1 MKKIL
6 MTLAAVLC
14 CSIIPTGNIQA
25 QDKGKLNVTITQRG
39 KITTGLYGDDNL
51 IRPHMPYEGEELRA
65 GGIQVAIKM
74 ALDNETGGDVVAPAN
89 QIFHVSFTD
98 PYGRVPFL

>member
-1 MKKIL
+1 
-6 MTLAAVLC
+6 
-14 CSIIPTGNIQA
+14 
-25 QDKGKLNVTITQRG
+25 
-39 KITTGLYGDDNL
+39 
-51 IRPHMPYEGEELRA
+51 MPYEGEELRA

-98 PYGRVPFL
+98 PYGRVPFLKESYNELLALFKSLKHSDYLEERYNIVRFICRGGQ